1 MCVIQY
7 RCFMLALKVILASNL
22 FDALATTLW
31 VMGGFATEANPLMNE
46 LLHAGPG
53 HFIITKVFVVQV
65 GVMILCGLRPYLLAR
80 LGAVGLC
87 VPYLAVCLLHI
98 VAAIT
103 IFGT

>member
-7 RCFMLALKVILASNL
+7 RRFMLALKVILASNL
-22 FDALATTLW
+22 FDAIATTLW
-31 VMGGFATEANPLMNE
+31 VMGGFATEANPLMSK

-53 HFIITKVFVVQV
+53 LFIMTKVLVVQA
-65 GVMILCGLRPYLLAR
+65 GVMTLCGLRPHLLAR
-80 LGAVGLC
+80 LGAIGLC